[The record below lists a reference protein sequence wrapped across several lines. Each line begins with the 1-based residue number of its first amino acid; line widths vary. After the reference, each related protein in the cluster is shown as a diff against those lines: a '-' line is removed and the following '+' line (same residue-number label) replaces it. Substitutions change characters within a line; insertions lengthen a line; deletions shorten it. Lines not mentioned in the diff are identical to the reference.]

1 MPNVIRRILLANP
14 RMAQRLLPGS
24 VDALNRT
31 TPDRRG
37 SIVSSRPVPLAALA
51 VIALVAL
58 AAAASA
64 VAAPRIADV
73 SRSAGVFDITQTWSA
88 EAGDINGD
96 GSDDLLVGNHY
107 SKPAYLYVNQNDGTF
122 ARIATN
128 AFRKR
133 DRHDCS
139 FGDANHDGLEDIYCA
154 IGGCKGR
161 CLSSN
166 ELWIQGPRGQFTD
179 EAEAYGV
186 ADRRGRGRDN
196 TFIDV
201 NRDGYEDLYV
211 GNDFPRKD
219 RFVSKN
225 KLFVNDG
232 GGHFHSAPG
241 YGLNHEVGGKI
252 VQRVDYDRNG
262 WDDLLVC
269 GERHLFLYRNV
280 RGKRFRD
287 VSRRAGIAIPCEGAV
302 MARLNHD
309 DRPDLAVVTWR
320 RLRVLTQRRNGTFR
334 PAVTHRLRGGR
345 EVAAGLVDGD
355 ELADLYVVQEGPA
368 NRDRPDRLFLDRKGG
383 RRLHAIPIPQTRRGQ
398 GDYVTS
404 LDYDGDG
411 RGDFLVMNGQLKHP
425 GPVRLLATRP

>member
-1 MPNVIRRILLANP
+1 
-14 RMAQRLLPGS
+14 MAQRLLPSS
-24 VDALNRT
+24 VNALNRT
-31 TPDRRG
+31 IADRRG
-37 SIVSSRPVPLAALA
+37 SIAVGHMVRLVALA
-51 VIALVAL
+51 GVALVAL
-58 AAAASA
+58 AAAAPA
-64 VAAPRIADV
+64 AAAPRIVDV

-107 SKPAYLYVNQNDGTF
+107 SKQAYLYVNQNDGTF
-122 ARIATN
+122 TRIATS

-139 FGDANHDGLEDIYCA
+139 FGDADGDGLQDVYCA

-166 ELWIQGPRGQFTD
+166 ELWIQRPSGRFTD
-179 EAEAYGV
+179 RAAAYGV
-186 ADRRGRGRDN
+186 TDRRGRGRDN

-201 NRDGYEDLYV
+201 NRDGFEDLYV

-219 RFVSKN
+219 RFKSKN
-225 KLFVNDG
+225 KLFINDG
-232 GGHFHSAPG
+232 GDHFHSAPG

-280 RGKRFRD
+280 RGKRFRN
-287 VSRRAGIAIPCEGAV
+287 VSRRAGVATPCEGVV
-302 MARLNHD
+302 MANLNHD

-320 RLRVLTQRRNGTFR
+320 RLRVLTQGRNGTFR
-334 PAVTHRLRGGR
+334 RAVAHRLRGGR

-355 ELADLYVVQEGPA
+355 DLADLYVVQEGPA
-368 NRDRPDRLFLDRKGG
+368 NRDRRDRLFLDRKGG
-383 RRLHAIPIPQTRRGQ
+383 RHLHSLPIPQTRRGQ

-404 LDYDGDG
+404 LDYDGNG
-411 RGDFLVMNGQLKHP
+411 RSDFLVMNGQLKHP